1 MLLTVEPIGSI
12 RKSANKTEILIYS
25 EFEQVVTN
33 MVQKFG
39 NNPERGQKLLVVHKC
54 KDGVNQLKVT
64 ETTLIERNGNVL
76 TVSKIDASEG
86 PVVDISTQS
95 RSSSS
100 QEAGSIFLFSFI
112 K

>member
-39 NNPERGQKLLVVHKC
+39 NSPERGQKLLVVHKC

-64 ETTLIERNGNVL
+64 ETTLIERNGNIL

-95 RSSSS
+95 S
-100 QEAGSIFLFSFI
+100 
-112 K
+112 